1 MAEGKTLEQ
10 MEKEITCAVCQEHY
24 TEPKVLPCLHYY
36 CKECV
41 LKLALRTA
49 SNKPF
54 SCPECRK
61 DIILPEGGV
70 EELKTAF
77 FVNRYKS
84 NYYALERVHGKVE
97 VKCEGCSDSG
107 AKAEAFC
114 RQCVTFIC
122 KECVKIH
129 KKLKAYGSH
138 EVDSLGDL
146 KQGRAREIAKKK
158 PPTEKCLTHKEPL
171 VIYCFDCN
179 SLICRDCTVKVH
191 RDHNF
196 EFSQISAP
204 ETKESLRHKV
214 SVLKEIS
221 SSLFKG
227 IEEISDTKQEVEAQ
241 GNSVAD
247 TINTSFNQL
256 HLILEERKQK
266 LLQESAK
273 TVQEKIDKLT
283 VQEKNLS
290 LAHAE
295 VQSITDYTE
304 RFVSDCSD
312 NEVMSMHT
320 EIKKRIEQEIEE
332 QSQSGRNTEPVEEA
346 DMGVEVGCVEALQ
359 QLCQTKAKITRLA
372 IDPEDKAKISRL
384 AIDPEDKAKITRLA
398 IDPEDKAKITR
409 LAIDPAHCAVRGE
422 GAESAMVN
430 QITSLT
436 VLTRLANNKIT
447 RRSTCRV
454 TGQLKSLCEG
464 LVVECEVEPSGLGEY
479 RIQYTPT
486 VRGRH
491 ELTVS
496 VDGQQ
501 VAGSPFPVSVSIH
514 STQLGKPVKVW
525 RRLREPTDVVSNSTG
540 ELVVAEYN
548 GHILKLHEDGTKRTL
563 VNRSTSGLSKPCSLA
578 TDEEDN
584 IYCTCLDT
592 NKIMRCDKNGDN
604 VHVYKVEQ
612 VKGQGHMGVAVLGD
626 EVLVCE
632 RYNEGTIMV
641 YDRRDFKY
649 LRRIV
654 HKESGTLI
662 RISTDSHSNIYATN
676 GSKRMVRVFNKDGV
690 ILRSFGCG
698 DNGVKL
704 MRSPWGICVSGQFV
718 YVTNVKG
725 HNVSVFT
732 TAGDYVTSFGQLG
745 DGDGE
750 FRNPWGITVNVNNF
764 IYVTDVHGRVQCF

>member
-1 MAEGKTLEQ
+1 M
-10 MEKEITCAVCQEHY
+10 
-24 TEPKVLPCLHYY
+24 
-36 CKECV
+36 
-41 LKLALRTA
+41 
-49 SNKPF
+49 
-54 SCPECRK
+54 
-61 DIILPEGGV
+61 

-122 KECVKIH
+122 KECVKQH
-129 KKLKAYGSH
+129 KKLKAFSSH
-138 EVDSLGDL
+138 EVDSLENL
-146 KQGRAREIAKKK
+146 KQGRAREIEAKE
-158 PPTEKCLTHKEPL
+158 PPTKKCLTHKEPL

-221 SSLFKG
+221 SSLLKG
-227 IEEISDTKQEVEAQ
+227 IEVISDTKQEVEAQ

-256 HLILEERKQK
+256 HLILEERKQQ

-290 LAHAE
+290 LARVE

-320 EIKKRIEQEIEE
+320 EVKKRIEQEIEQ

-359 QLCQTKAKITRLA
+359 QLCQ
-372 IDPEDKAKISRL
+372 
-384 AIDPEDKAKITRLA
+384 DKAKITRLA
-398 IDPEDKAKITR
+398 IDPTQ
-409 LAIDPAHCAVRGE
+409 CAVRGE
-422 GAESAMVN
+422 GAESALVN
-430 QITSLT
+430 EITSLT
-436 VLTRLANNKIT
+436 VVTRLANNKIT

-454 TGQLKSLCEG
+454 TGQLKFLCEG
-464 LVVECEVEPSGLGEY
+464 SVVECEVEPSGPGEY

-501 VAGSPFPVSVSIH
+501 VAGSPFPVSVSINP
-514 STQLGKPVKVW
+514 TQLGKLVRVW
-525 RRLREPTDVVSNSTG
+525 RELREPTDIASNSTG
-540 ELVVAEYN
+540 ELVVAEVN
-548 GHILKLHEDGTKRTL
+548 GDILKLHEDGTKTTL
-563 VNRSTSGLSKPCSLA
+563 VKELASELSLPCSLA

-584 IYCTCLDT
+584 IYCTCLFT

-604 VHVYKVEQ
+604 AQVYEVEQ
-612 VKGQGHMGVAVLGD
+612 VEGPGHWGVAVLGD

-654 HKESGTLI
+654 HKQSGTLFM
-662 RISTDSHSNIYATN
+662 ISTDSHSNIYATD
-676 GSKRMVRVFNKDGV
+676 SDKHLVRVFNKDGV

-698 DNGVKL
+698 DNGVK
-704 MRSPWGICVSGQFV
+704 MMENPWGICVSGQFV
-718 YVTNVKG
+718 YVTDLDG
-725 HNVSVFT
+725 YNVSVFT
-732 TAGDYVTSFGQLG
+732 TAGDHVTSFGHHG
-745 DGDGE
+745 DGDGD
-750 FRNPWGITVNVNNF
+750 FRNLCGITVDVNNF
-764 IYVTDVHGRVQCF
+764 IYVNDVHSKVQCF